1 MVHAVREAPAR
12 TADAADLVK
21 GSMGLAMGAGL
32 AMKVVADRKVL
43 AARCT
48 AGQMAHAAREAKAAA
63 RCVAPGHEATNEGC
77 AADRVAKDAAKDAV
91 EDVVRVGRT
100 RLTGL
105 ARRADR
111 VDQAVLRGVAVD
123 VAHARVARCA
133 VVPRGGQKCVAH
145 AAAASTARAR
155 RADRKV
161 AAVRKA
167 APSAARARS
176 LTVRGTIADLF
187 AASLRREL
195 NSTTTQGPGADA
207 RALVAFAIGCCG
219 LKTGGDRRTTQCRR
233 ASIGSETK

>member
-1 MVHAVREAPAR
+1 M
-12 TADAADLVK
+12 ADVADVADQVK

-32 AMKVVADRKVL
+32 ATQVVVDRRVL
-43 AARCT
+43 AARCA
-48 AGQMAHAAREAKAAA
+48 AGQMVHAAREAKGAA
-63 RCVAPGHEATNEGC
+63 RCAAPGHEAMNEGC
-77 AADRVAKDAAKDAV
+77 AAARVARGVAKHAAKDAV

-161 AAVRKA
+161 AAVSKA

-176 LTVRGTIADLF
+176 LTARGTIADLF
-187 AASLRREL
+187 AA
-195 NSTTTQGPGADA
+195 T
-207 RALVAFAIGCCG
+207 CG
-219 LKTGGDRRTTQCRR
+219 
-233 ASIGSETK
+233 EN

>member
-12 TADAADLVK
+12 TADVADLVK
-21 GSMGLAMGAGL
+21 GSMDLAMGAGL
-32 AMKVVADRKVL
+32 ATQVVVDRRVL

-77 AADRVAKDAAKDAV
+77 AADRVAKDAAK
-91 EDVVRVGRT
+91 DVVRVGRT

-161 AAVRKA
+161 AAVSKA

-176 LTVRGTIADLF
+176 LTARGTIADLF
-187 AASLRREL
+187 AA
-195 NSTTTQGPGADA
+195 T
-207 RALVAFAIGCCG
+207 CG
-219 LKTGGDRRTTQCRR
+219 
-233 ASIGSETK
+233 EN

>member
-1 MVHAVREAPAR
+1 MVRVAPAWM
-12 TADAADLVK
+12 ADAADQVK
-21 GSMGLAMGAGL
+21 GSMGCAMGAGL
-32 AMKVVADRKVL
+32 AMRVVADRRVL
-43 AARCT
+43 AARCA

-63 RCVAPGHEATNEGC
+63 RCVARDHGVTTAATATC
-77 AADRVAKDAAKDAV
+77 AAARVARGVAK
-91 EDVVRVGRT
+91 DVVRVGRT

-161 AAVRKA
+161 AAVSKA

-176 LTVRGTIADLF
+176 LTARGTIADLF
-187 AASLRREL
+187 AA
-195 NSTTTQGPGADA
+195 T
-207 RALVAFAIGCCG
+207 CG
-219 LKTGGDRRTTQCRR
+219 
-233 ASIGSETK
+233 EN

>member
-1 MVHAVREAPAR
+1 MVRVAPAR

-32 AMKVVADRKVL
+32 AMRVVADRRVL
-43 AARCT
+43 AARCA

-161 AAVRKA
+161 AAVSKA

-176 LTVRGTIADLF
+176 LTARGTIADLF
-187 AASLRREL
+187 AA
-195 NSTTTQGPGADA
+195 T
-207 RALVAFAIGCCG
+207 CG
-219 LKTGGDRRTTQCRR
+219 
-233 ASIGSETK
+233 EN